1 MPTMKKVMQFVESPL
16 DRMVRLIES
25 GRFETGRNLDRD
37 FDRFSASMKKTRHPE
52 SLTFY
57 SKPEY
62 QEKGARLFKVD
73 GEDAGYALTD
83 NGEIIS
89 VFNNSGVRDVAPHL
103 IKDAM
108 RRGGNHLDHYGYP
121 KHNEVYGNQGLMKY
135 GSFKFDPKYNEGWDV
150 ERLKT
155 PDYVYRGTPEY
166 ILEECADPSNEL
178 CNDFGELPPKLYEEL
193 MLRRKN
199 FGKR

>member
-16 DRMVRLIES
+16 DRMVKLIES

-37 FDRFSASMKKTRHPE
+37 FDRFSAS
-52 SLTFY
+52 
-57 SKPEY
+57 
-62 QEKGARLFKVD
+62 
-73 GEDAGYALTD
+73 
-83 NGEIIS
+83 
-89 VFNNSGVRDVAPHL
+89 
-103 IKDAM
+103 
-108 RRGGNHLDHYGYP
+108 
-121 KHNEVYGNQGLMKY
+121 KY
-135 GSFKFDPKYNEGWDV
+135 GSFKFDPKYNEGRDV

-178 CNDFGELPPKLYEEL
+178 CNDFSELPPKLYEEL